1 MFEGSSI
8 DDTVATLKQSKDDEV
23 AVDNDKKRPLPI
35 DLTAGKHIFKVFL
48 NSLWIFWWY

>member
-1 MFEGSSI
+1 MFEGSFI

-35 DLTAGKHIFKVFL
+35 DLTAGKHILKVF
-48 NSLWIFWWY
+48 